1 MDSPKNIRKEK
12 WHLDLRSAVDWLIE
26 SGIQSENG
34 AFHSWYDCDKNEYS
48 FIYPETTGY
57 SISLLLQLY
66 RYMGNEIFL
75 KRAISAGDWLL
86 GIQREDGS
94 FYCKYFGNPFGDK
107 NCDTSLYTFDAAI
120 CARGLLDLFKATSH
134 MKYLRASRKIGNW
147 LIGHQNSDGSFV
159 AGLYLNGEIIEDSR
173 WSRMSSCHH
182 LKIISTL
189 LKLYEILGEE
199 KFFISA
205 KKLLEWGQKLE
216 LSTGRFVTS
225 SDCEETYAH
234 AHNYAVEGLLK
245 ASDFFN
251 DTGLLKNA
259 VRGAIWLS
267 TVQSEDG
274 SFWNFYNSKRE
285 RIKVSDATAQ
295 ALRIWLILE
304 EKGITRF
311 YNNIEKGLRFLAKM
325 QCVSHDKRSSGAVF
339 YGQQEKNKIRHANSW
354 ATIFMIQALLFKQ
367 EKGNPSLTSILF

>member
-1 MDSPKNIRKEK
+1 
-12 WHLDLRSAVDWLIE
+12 
-26 SGIQSENG
+26 
-34 AFHSWYDCDKNEYS
+34 
-48 FIYPETTGY
+48 
-57 SISLLLQLY
+57 
-66 RYMGNEIFL
+66 
-75 KRAISAGDWLL
+75 
-86 GIQREDGS
+86 
-94 FYCKYFGNPFGDK
+94 
-107 NCDTSLYTFDAAI
+107 
-120 CARGLLDLFKATSH
+120 
-134 MKYLRASRKIGNW
+134 
-147 LIGHQNSDGSFV
+147 V

-182 LKIISTL
+182 LKIILAL

-199 KFFISA
+199 KFLISA

-245 ASDFFN
+245 ASEFFN
-251 DTGLLKNA
+251 DTVLLKNA

-267 TVQSEDG
+267 TVQNEDG
-274 SFWNFYNSKRE
+274 SFWNFYDSKRE

-311 YNNIEKGLRFLAKM
+311 SNDIEKGLRFLAKM

-339 YGQQEKNKIRHANSW
+339 YGQQEKNKIKHANSW